1 MKFKIA
7 DIGVGLYLLAAV
19 IFLIIPLPSWMLDV
33 MLAFNISMALVIL
46 FNCLF
51 VKEVL
56 DMAFFP
62 TMLLFT
68 TIFRISLNVSS
79 TKLILTTGNPGN
91 VVATFGS
98 FVGGN
103 NLVVG
108 SIVFIILIIVQFM
121 VINKGSTPLSQS
133 SRSPFLYML

>member
-1 MKFKIA
+1 MKFRIA
-7 DIGVGLYLLAAV
+7 DMGVGLYLLAAI

-91 VVATFGS
+91 VVATF
-98 FVGGN
+98 
-103 NLVVG
+103 
-108 SIVFIILIIVQFM
+108 
-121 VINKGSTPLSQS
+121 
-133 SRSPFLYML
+133 